1 MNQAP
6 LLRAVLYMS
15 LFGTAGRLIAQVS
28 PVFTAQSIAIPRVP
42 GELTG
47 TLLAPGVSTRVP
59 VVLLSAGS
67 GPTDRDGNGP
77 GVTPGSLRQL
87 AESLAVHQ
95 IATLRFD
102 KRGVGGS
109 ASAMIPEVQLTFEM
123 LADDVAAWVRV
134 LAKDRRFSQVIV
146 AGHSEGALLGL
157 LASQQVP
164 IAGYVSID
172 GPARPADEVLHEQLA
187 KQLPAPLLEQSDSIL
202 ARLKRGVTIDSTPP
216 ILASLFRRSVQPY
229 LISWFKYSGRA
240 ELARLGAPCLIVQ
253 GTHDLQ
259 VAPAE
264 MELLQKANARCQVA
278 RIAGMNHVLKQA
290 PADMAGQLASYR
302 APDAPLAPGLVDAV
316 IAFVRTV
323 GN

>member
-1 MNQAP
+1 MT
-6 LLRAVLYMS
+6 
-15 LFGTAGRLIAQVS
+15 LFGTAGRLVAQAS
-28 PVFTAQSIAIPRVP
+28 PVFVAEPVSIPRAP
-42 GELTG
+42 GELAG
-47 TLLAPGVSTRVP
+47 TLLAPRTSTQVP
-59 VVLLSAGS
+59 VVLFIAGS

-77 GVTPGSLRQL
+77 GFTPGSLRQL
-87 AESLAVHQ
+87 AESLAVQQ

-123 LADDVAAWVRV
+123 LADDAAAWVRV

-164 IAGYVSID
+164 VAGYVSIA
-172 GPARPADEVLHEQLA
+172 GPARPADEGLHDQLA

-240 ELARLGAPCLIVQ
+240 ELARLRAPCLIVQ

-259 VAPAE
+259 VAPTE
-264 MELLQKANARCQVA
+264 IELLKQANIRCQVA
-278 RIAGMNHVLKQA
+278 RIEGMNHVLKLT

-302 APDAPLAPGLVDAV
+302 APDAQLAPGLVDAV
-316 IAFVRTV
+316 IAFVRTL
-323 GN
+323 GK